1 MLTLCLTHSLP
12 PSLLSYSVNMEVIRH
27 YFISTTIGELVHCLA
42 TMAVVFGVDV
52 WGSLSNLVG
61 MFCPPLPIVINF
73 TFICAFA
80 IGMYN
85 DGVLMLSLNI
95 YSFVACVVLLI
106 YTSRFE
112 ISDKR

>member
-1 MLTLCLTHSLP
+1 
-12 PSLLSYSVNMEVIRH
+12 
-27 YFISTTIGELVHCLA
+27 
-42 TMAVVFGVDV
+42 
-52 WGSLSNLVG
+52 
-61 MFCPPLPIVINF
+61 MFCPPLPIVINV

>member
-1 MLTLCLTHSLP
+1 
-12 PSLLSYSVNMEVIRH
+12 
-27 YFISTTIGELVHCLA
+27 
-42 TMAVVFGVDV
+42 
-52 WGSLSNLVG
+52 
-61 MFCPPLPIVINF
+61 MFFPPLPVVINF

-80 IGMYN
+80 LGVYN
-85 DGVLMLSLNI
+85 DGFLMLSLNI

>member
-1 MLTLCLTHSLP
+1 
-12 PSLLSYSVNMEVIRH
+12 
-27 YFISTTIGELVHCLA
+27 
-42 TMAVVFGVDV
+42 
-52 WGSLSNLVG
+52 

-80 IGMYN
+80 IVMYN

-95 YSFVACVVLLI
+95 YSFVACVVLFI